1 MARAKIIDLV
11 HSALEMSVTA
21 SLAARIAN
29 GEPTLAAWDITCN
42 ALEDVVA
49 AWQGAL
55 DTAEKLYESADLA
68 E

>member
-1 MARAKIIDLV
+1 MGRAKIIDLV
-11 HSALEMSVTA
+11 HRALEMSVTA

-29 GEPTLAAWDITCN
+29 KDSTRVAWDITCN